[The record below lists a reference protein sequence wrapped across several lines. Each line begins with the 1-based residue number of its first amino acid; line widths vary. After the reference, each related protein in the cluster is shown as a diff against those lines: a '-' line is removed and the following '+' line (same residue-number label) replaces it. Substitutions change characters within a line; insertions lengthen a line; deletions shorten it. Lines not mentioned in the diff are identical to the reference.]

1 VVLSASDTYRAG
13 SIQQIQKH
21 ADNLN
26 TKLIAQNYGS
36 DPASV
41 AIDAIDHAES
51 NNKDIVIIDTAGRMQ
66 NNVNL
71 VRELEKIIRLTEPHL
86 KLFIGDALAGNDVIQ
101 QADKF
106 NAEIDLDGIIMTKL
120 DSDIKGGAVISI
132 ANVIKKPILFLGVGQ
147 SYDDLIEFEP
157 NKIMEQVLG
166 R

>member
-1 VVLSASDTYRAG
+1 
-13 SIQQIQKH
+13 
-21 ADNLN
+21 
-26 TKLIAQNYGS
+26 
-36 DPASV
+36 
-41 AIDAIDHAES
+41 
-51 NNKDIVIIDTAGRMQ
+51 MQ

-166 R
+166 K